1 LAVVA
6 ALYQVQRDARQGK
19 AGATRHGEREGKG
32 GRRIGE

>member
-1 LAVVA
+1 
-6 ALYQVQRDARQGK
+6 VQRDARQGK